1 MLHLKSESKSY
12 ITLRPDKRN
21 ETFHVDL
28 VQRHSNN
35 GLLIPN
41 LNPETWNLTVRRTRC
56 YFTTGTN
63 RLQPLSQG
71 FKLMFTAY
79 KGSNQQPPQ
88 LNGLGGRL
96 IWHKPQHNLDICRS
110 EYVGP
115 SVAQLTRWAHDFLFP
130 WAARRQWTA
139 KASISLLTAKR
150 QALTVDTILVLGS
163 GSAPRKKQARN
174 LAPRQA
180 LVVMGIVDDIHP
192 DE

>member
-1 MLHLKSESKSY
+1 MLDRNPRMLHLKSESKSY

-41 LNPETWNLTVRRTRC
+41 LNPETWNLTV
-56 YFTTGTN
+56 
-63 RLQPLSQG
+63 G